1 MRQKKLSKNYM
12 NENLGADLNTL
23 IHKSLLVYENYVV
36 YYENINTLIKTGFKI
51 LAQPL
56 SA

>member
-12 NENLGADLNTL
+12 NENLGSDLNTL
-23 IHKSLLVYENYVV
+23 IRKSLLVYENYVV